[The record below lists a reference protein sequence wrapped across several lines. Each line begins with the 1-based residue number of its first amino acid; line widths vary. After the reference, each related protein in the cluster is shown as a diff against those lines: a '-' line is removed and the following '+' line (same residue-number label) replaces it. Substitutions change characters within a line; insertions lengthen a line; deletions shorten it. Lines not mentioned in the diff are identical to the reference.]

1 MQSINSIHVLIS
13 SLALL
18 LSKDSISVDILSFGE
33 INDNHEQLE
42 DFISK
47 VNIDNNSHLYEV
59 TPNQSFR
66 QFIMNET
73 VEEDFGDFD
82 DLDLRRA
89 IEESRRT
96 YQMVF
101 IIMNDSLN
109 RRMLINNKQLLKMI
123 MKWMN

>member
-101 IIMNDSLN
+101 VIMNDSLN

>member
-1 MQSINSIHVLIS
+1 
-13 SLALL
+13 
-18 LSKDSISVDILSFGE
+18 
-33 INDNHEQLE
+33 
-42 DFISK
+42 
-47 VNIDNNSHLYEV
+47 
-59 TPNQSFR
+59 
-66 QFIMNET
+66 MNET

-101 IIMNDSLN
+101 VIMNNSLN